1 MFTDCAC
8 GATDDPAQGPVT
20 KSTWFRSGVSRKQ
33 WAVLDPGKIL
43 LDLAISVAVG
53 GDCLADISVLRS
65 EPAVFGRVASDPTVS
80 RLVDALAATP
90 VAALAAINQA
100 RATVRERVWKLAGQ
114 DAPDY
119 QISAERPLVID
130 LDATLITSHSEKEL
144 AAPTYKR
151 GYGFHPLGSWVDH
164 GPDGTG
170 EPLSMMLRPGRAG
183 SNTAADHIQVT
194 KDALRQLPFTRR
206 GGRIGRKVLIRA
218 DGGGGTHEFLGWLAS
233 QGLSYSV
240 GFGLSQDIVDNINL
254 IPEQG
259 WTPAYDGDG
268 RVRDGAWVTELTGML
283 DLQTWPPG
291 MRLIVRAERPHPGAQ
306 LRFTDLDG
314 NRLTA
319 FVTNT
324 ARGQLA
330 DLELRHRHRARC
342 EDRIR
347 NAKDTGLRNLPL
359 TAFAQNQI
367 WVAVVAVGDRVDRVA
382 ADVGADRH
390 RRPPLGAETDP
401 AAIVFHGRDDRPPI
415 PTGLAAP
422 VRPCPASAPVHRRPD
437 PAQCPPA
444 PHLTTNTPTRP
455 HQEDPPERGIRHL
468 PR

>member
-1 MFTDCAC
+1 MPQPTGSYPPLKVDTAGKRVVSHA
-8 GATDDPAQGPVT
+8 GAVLLVATAGKVGLDRTLSAALTP
-20 KSTWFRSGVSRKQ
+20 WRKQ

-53 GDCLADISVLRS
+53 GDCLADIGVLRS

-90 VAALAAINQA
+90 TAALAAINQA
-100 RATVRERVWKLAGQ
+100 RATVRERVWKLAGR
-114 DAPDY
+114 DAPDFG
-119 QISAERPLVID
+119 ISRDRPLVID

-151 GYGFHPLGSWVDH
+151 GFGFHPFGSWVDH

-194 KDALRQLPFTRR
+194 KDALRQLPFARR

-218 DGGGGTHEFLGWLAS
+218 DGGGGTHEFLGWLFS

-240 GFGLSQDIVDNINL
+240 GFGLSQDIVDKINQ
-254 IPEQG
+254 IPDQG
-259 WTPAYDGDG
+259 WTPAYDADG
-268 RVRDGAWVTELTGML
+268 KVRDGAWVTELTGIL

-291 MRLIVRAERPHPGAQ
+291 MRVIIRAERPHPGAQ
-306 LRFTDLDG
+306 LRFTDVDG

-324 ARGQLA
+324 TRGQLA

-359 TAFAQNQI
+359 TSFAQNQI
-367 WVAVVAVGDRVDRVA
+367 WIAVVQLATELTSWLQMLALTGTGARRWEPKRIRLQLFSVAGTIARRSRRVWLHLS
-382 ADVGADRH
+382 GH
-390 RRPPLGAETDP
+390 
-401 AAIVFHGRDDRPPI
+401 
-415 PTGLAAP
+415 
-422 VRPCPASAPVHRRPD
+422 
-437 PAQCPPA
+437 A
-444 PHLTTNTPTRP
+444 PH
-455 HQEDPPERGIRHL
+455 RHL
-468 PR
+468 FSAGLTRLNALPHPT

>member
-1 MFTDCAC
+1 
-8 GATDDPAQGPVT
+8 
-20 KSTWFRSGVSRKQ
+20 
-33 WAVLDPGKIL
+33 
-43 LDLAISVAVG
+43 
-53 GDCLADISVLRS
+53 
-65 EPAVFGRVASDPTVS
+65 
-80 RLVDALAATP
+80 
-90 VAALAAINQA
+90 
-100 RATVRERVWKLAGQ
+100 
-114 DAPDY
+114 
-119 QISAERPLVID
+119 
-130 LDATLITSHSEKEL
+130 
-144 AAPTYKR
+144 
-151 GYGFHPLGSWVDH
+151 LGSWVDH

-367 WVAVVAVGDRVDRVA
+367 WVAVVQLATELTAWLQMLALTGTGARRWEPKRIRLQLFSMAGTIARRSRRVWLHLSGHA
-382 ADVGADRH
+382 PHRH
-390 RRPPLGAETDP
+390 LFT
-401 AAIVFHGRDDRPPI
+401 
-415 PTGLAAP
+415 TGLTRLN
-422 VRPCPASAPVHRRPD
+422 VL
-437 PAQCPPA
+437 
-444 PHLTTNTPTRP
+444 PHPT
-455 HQEDPPERGIRHL
+455 
-468 PR
+468 